1 MDRGKNS
8 GEESEQTAVKPKRVL
23 VSRAEAVLCREQKKR
38 DLKKCQVK
46 KIKLGWLCWCWES
59 VLVVVLVVA
68 LLYIGLLV
76 KK

>member
-1 MDRGKNS
+1 M
-8 GEESEQTAVKPKRVL
+8 
-23 VSRAEAVLCREQKKR
+23 SRAEAVLCREQKKR

-59 VLVVVLVVA
+59 ALVVVLVVA

-76 KK
+76 KSERKKSSSRILFGSVKYL